1 MWSLFKD
8 SSHCSQSADGCCS
21 IFNTTVSLNTFWE
34 MFRETPTYVGGC
46 SFCLLA
52 CASRPAA
59 HSVHICIYYFLL
71 SFQTLWTSSLTQVIK
86 EVLLIFFQFFTHLGE
101 REKNY
106 QCSETPVVTQSLA
119 LEFVFWD
126 DFVSNLC
133 CSTKLKE
140 GRLLAS
146 LSQDLTRE
154 FRFTRKLHTD
164 NVAQIVITKGGGIS
178 ITVCVYIRVTGD
190 KIHVNYCRKFETED
204 QDEIC

>member
-71 SFQTLWTSSLTQVIK
+71 SFQTLWTSSLTQVIQ
-86 EVLLIFFQFFTHLGE
+86 EVLLIFFKFFTHLGE

-119 LEFVFWD
+119 
-126 DFVSNLC
+126 
-133 CSTKLKE
+133 STRICFLGWFCVKPLLQHKIERGQIAGILKS
-140 GRLLAS
+140 RLNKGVLVYKETAYRQRGPDS
-146 LSQDLTRE
+146 
-154 FRFTRKLHTD
+154 D
-164 NVAQIVITKGGGIS
+164 N
-178 ITVCVYIRVTGD
+178 
-190 KIHVNYCRKFETED
+190 
-204 QDEIC
+204 